1 MYQRT
6 DLKTLMALYEKV
18 ITDLTREIEN
28 LPNDS
33 LTIHI
38 SSGSGH
44 ENYPT
49 LQKLLHKVVAKCYQC
64 ATIIYTMKGEHGT
77 LPEIHFRTRTEDY
90 TADLREA
97 FLFTKMLLA
106 ESQDEGLE
114 KYAASLKIDTS
125 WGHIYQQAIEH
136 AIVQVLRHKMLVETI
151 RLNEFN
157 KKPGSLA
164 VK

>member
-1 MYQRT
+1 
-6 DLKTLMALYEKV
+6 
-18 ITDLTREIEN
+18 
-28 LPNDS
+28 
-33 LTIHI
+33 
-38 SSGSGH
+38 
-44 ENYPT
+44 
-49 LQKLLHKVVAKCYQC
+49 
-64 ATIIYTMKGEHGT
+64 MKGEHGT
-77 LPEIHFRTRTEDY
+77 LPEIHFRTRVEDY